1 MKIHYSFDSFDKIK
15 NPVVTTGTFDGV
27 HVGHSIIINRLN
39 QLAAEIDGESVL
51 ITFHPHPRKVLFPE
65 QSKDLKLINTQ
76 NEKKKMLAKTG
87 LHHLFIISF
96 TLEFSKTSSQSFVND
111 ILLDKLNA
119 KIIVVGFNH
128 HFGHNRQGDYDY
140 LYELSQKRN
149 FGVEEIPQQD
159 IENEAV
165 SSTRIRK
172 AIFEGQIM
180 KANAYLD
187 HQYFIMG
194 RLREFDQK
202 FNSCCI
208 EIEESEKLLPP
219 SGRYAAKLEQDG
231 NLINCFCEI
240 NQTTVDTAVKIFM
253 GEVAMDLSEDYANLY
268 FYKKLRAFPDC
279 DLDFSV
285 SRDEDTQLL
294 NELIF

>member
-87 LHHLFIISF
+87 LKHLFIINF
-96 TLEFSKTSSQSFVND
+96 TLEFSRTSSHSFVND
-111 ILLDKLNA
+111 ILLDKLDA

-194 RLREFDQK
+194 QLRNFDQK
-202 FNSCCI
+202 CNSCLI
-208 EIEESEKLLPP
+208 DIEENEKLLPP
-219 SGRYAAKLEQDG
+219 PGRYAAKLEQDQK
-231 NLINCFCEI
+231 LINCFCEI
-240 NQTTVDTAVKIFM
+240 YQTEENTIVKIFT
-253 GEVAMDLSEDYANLY
+253 GELDVDLAEDYANLY
-268 FYKKLRAFPDC
+268 FYKKLRAFTDS
-279 DLDFSV
+279 DLDFSI